1 MTIWRSVSDIS
12 SKSHAMVYFN
22 SITVNGKLH
31 SFELGIIEE
40 LVSTINPNNYR
51 TELKE
56 LMTDEQYP
64 VMYVF
69 QSKMSDALCLEIFE
83 EILVN
88 VIFTPNKFDQLMSIL
103 KLNPERSRKIDCQM
117 DPKQNSK
124 SMFVELDES
133 QNMSTSK
140 NSAVSLP
147 NLERKKGIKRP
158 LDDPN
163 PSNVSKLYFI

>member
-64 VMYVF
+64 VMCVF
-69 QSKMSDALCLEIFE
+69 QSKMSDALCLDIFDDILENVFEI
-83 EILVN
+83 
-88 VIFTPNKFDQLMSIL
+88 TDRFDRLMSIL
-103 KLNPERSRKIDCQM
+103 ELNPERSRKMDCEM
-117 DPKQNSK
+117 VPKKKSK
-124 SMFVELDES
+124 PIYVERDES

-140 NSAVSLP
+140 NSVVSLP
-147 NLERKKGIKRP
+147 NLKRKKGIKRP